1 MLLNILGYTYDTG
14 QFGLH
19 NSLSTILFVTDLY
32 KNSNELIQLWV
43 QNSSSPNTTNALI
56 TTLVLA
62 FHQLD
67 IFPSPISLNGESERK
82 CSEVFPITALRKDL
96 EVMKTL

>member
-1 MLLNILGYTYDTG
+1 MYCI
-14 QFGLH
+14 GLH
-19 NSLSTILFVTDLY
+19 NSSSTILFVANLY

-56 TTLVLA
+56 TTFSLT
-62 FHQLD
+62 FHLD

-82 CSEVFPITALRKDL
+82 CSEASSVTALRKDL
-96 EVMKTL
+96 ELMKTF